1 MVDDRKV
8 NLLENHLVLSSS
20 SKLIL
25 APSSG
30 ETCCSIKDLISCW
43 QAGGVNVLIKNKVSI
58 GEENSKVI
66 LEVSSI
72 KLRMNGKILD
82 ISVLVGIGFSL
93 VLGVPLSTS
102 DLQFCWVL
110 SELVHTV
117 SSSQDDSRGN
127 QGTSTLIK
135 IDSLRFSRISS
146 LLFNWLG
153 VEDSTHV
160 RPLPK
165 LRLRLSKSLDS
176 SSKTIVVS
184 SAALW
189 LVLDNWWRRW
199 RNEVRVLAADIK
211 EAGTL
216 AVFWSQSSEPI
227 PDVNKTS
234 SISDDGSIGTLI
246 VRNTHVSK
254 LLCVVSTVLMNC
266 IYLNSSKRSGVRGVV
281 VGVLIVSI
289 LDNLDQNIH
298 IVGVCQRSI
307 VTVSRGIHLLITGTK
322 HFLNGGICIISQWC
336 CWF

>member
-8 NLLENHLVLSSS
+8 NLLENHLVLPSS

-58 GEENSKVI
+58 GEENSKVV

-82 ISVLVGIGFSL
+82 ISVLMGIGFSL

-117 SSSQDDSRGN
+117 SGSQDDSRSN
-127 QGTSTLIK
+127 QGTSTLIQ
-135 IDSLRFSRISS
+135 IDSLRFFTVSS
-146 LLFNWLG
+146 LLFNWLS

-184 SAALW
+184 SATLFNW
-189 LVLDNWWRRW
+189 LSVED
-199 RNEVRVLAADIK
+199 
-211 EAGTL
+211 
-216 AVFWSQSSEPI
+216 S
-227 PDVNKTS
+227 
-234 SISDDGSIGTLI
+234 
-246 VRNTHVSK
+246 THVRP
-254 LLCVVSTVLMNC
+254 LP
-266 IYLNSSKRSGVRGVV
+266 
-281 VGVLIVSI
+281 
-289 LDNLDQNIH
+289 
-298 IVGVCQRSI
+298 
-307 VTVSRGIHLLITGTK
+307 
-322 HFLNGGICIISQWC
+322 
-336 CWF
+336 